1 MKLYFDNFCLSGA
14 YNCSALFFEKHIC
27 ITMKYLSLDE
37 IQKQCNVDPQWDGDD
52 EFLVMVGDS
61 AEDMAAQLLD
71 CPLEEL
77 AAQNGELP
85 ATVRHAIRILT
96 DYFYAVN
103 RGSSDNDKEIP
114 EAALIMLKLYRQ
126 FN

>member
-1 MKLYFDNFCLSGA
+1 
-14 YNCSALFFEKHIC
+14 
-27 ITMKYLSLDE
+27 MKYLSLDE
-37 IQKQCNVDPQWDGDD
+37 IKKQCNIDPQWDGDD

-77 AAQNGELP
+77 AAQNGDLP

>member
-1 MKLYFDNFCLSGA
+1 MSGA
-14 YNCSALFFEKHIC
+14 YTAPLFFFEKHTC
-27 ITMKYLSLDE
+27 ITMKYLTLSE
-37 IQKQCNVDPQWDGDD
+37 IKKQCNIDPQWDGDD

-61 AEDMAAQLLD
+61 AEDMASQLLD

-114 EAALIMLKLYRQ
+114 AAALIMLKLYRQ